1 MPGTQRC
8 SITWWIDWWV
18 MNGWIDEWSILS
30 SLQELMA
37 YYREISIAGHGKS
50 GFGVNLPT
58 ALLRCFNFILQAMR
72 SQQRCWNSNDRLVF
86 QEVPQ
91 GSSVESSQG
100 KGEAGGRASR
110 EVLQWFRSWMMRF
123 IQRQQLQNSRDREAE
138 SQYLRHPDNFLED
151 ECAL

>member
-1 MPGTQRC
+1 MPGAQRC

-72 SQQRCWNSNDRLVF
+72 SQQRCWNSNNRLVL

-91 GSSVESSQG
+91 GSRVESSQG
-100 KGEAGGRASR
+100 KGEAGGGRAGRCCSGSGHGWWG
-110 EVLQWFRSWMMRF
+110 LHKG
-123 IQRQQLQNSRDREAE
+123 NSCRTAGTERLSHSISDIPTI
-138 SQYLRHPDNFLED
+138 S
-151 ECAL
+151 